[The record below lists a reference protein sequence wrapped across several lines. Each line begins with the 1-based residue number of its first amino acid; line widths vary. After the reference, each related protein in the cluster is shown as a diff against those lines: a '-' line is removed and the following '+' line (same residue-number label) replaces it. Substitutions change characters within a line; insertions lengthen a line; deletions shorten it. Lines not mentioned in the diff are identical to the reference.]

1 MNPVL
6 KSKLPL
12 MCQTLFEA
20 KAAKKLTFADIGKKI
35 NKDEVW
41 VAAVFYGQAKPDES
55 DLKELSIVL
64 DIRENY
70 LINDFGTKTYFP
82 DRGGLFQMPPTDPVI
97 YRFYE
102 ILQAVIH
109 EKFGDGIMS
118 AIDFTAKV
126 DKIKKEDHE
135 KVKITFEGAPFKGVN
150 DIIGKLTS
158 LPFQQVAHR
167 IATLDAQPSI
177 NNGIIVMV
185 TGELLIDQETNA
197 TRFSQ
202 AFQLIPDSGNYWV
215 LNDVF
220 RLNYG

>member
-1 MNPVL
+1 MADLTALASQFVQYYYNVFQSDRSNL
-6 KSKLPL
+6 KPL
-12 MCQTLFEA
+12 
-20 KAAKKLTFADIGKKI
+20 
-35 NKDEVW
+35 
-41 VAAVFYGQAKPDES
+41 
-55 DLKELSIVL
+55 
-64 DIRENY
+64 
-70 LINDFGTKTYFP
+70 
-82 DRGGLFQMPPTDPVI
+82 
-97 YRFYE
+97 YRDDSM
-102 ILQAVIH
+102 L
-109 EKFGDGIMS
+109 
-118 AIDFTAKV
+118 
-126 DKIKKEDHE
+126 
-135 KVKITFEGAPFKGVN
+135 TFEGSPFKGVN

-202 AFQLIPDSGNYWV
+202 AFQLIPDGSNYWV

>member
-1 MNPVL
+1 MADLNTLASQFVQYYYQVFQSDRSNL
-6 KSKLPL
+6 KPL
-12 MCQTLFEA
+12 
-20 KAAKKLTFADIGKKI
+20 
-35 NKDEVW
+35 
-41 VAAVFYGQAKPDES
+41 
-55 DLKELSIVL
+55 
-64 DIRENY
+64 
-70 LINDFGTKTYFP
+70 
-82 DRGGLFQMPPTDPVI
+82 
-97 YRFYE
+97 YRDDSM
-102 ILQAVIH
+102 L
-109 EKFGDGIMS
+109 
-118 AIDFTAKV
+118 
-126 DKIKKEDHE
+126 
-135 KVKITFEGAPFKGVN
+135 TFEGAPFKGVN

>member
-1 MNPVL
+1 M
-6 KSKLPL
+6 
-12 MCQTLFEA
+12 
-20 KAAKKLTFADIGKKI
+20 
-35 NKDEVW
+35 
-41 VAAVFYGQAKPDES
+41 S
-55 DLKELSIVL
+55 DLNNLATQFVQYYYSV
-64 DIRENY
+64 
-70 LINDFGTKTYFP
+70 FQS
-82 DRGGLFQMPPTDPVI
+82 DRNNLKPL
-97 YRFYE
+97 YRDDSM
-102 ILQAVIH
+102 L
-109 EKFGDGIMS
+109 
-118 AIDFTAKV
+118 
-126 DKIKKEDHE
+126 
-135 KVKITFEGAPFKGVN
+135 TFEGAPFKGVN

-202 AFQLIPDSGNYWV
+202 AFQLIPEGSTYWV